1 MWSFLWQKSQKTV
14 LFHIK
19 KIPIPDSKIPIP
31 DLKIPFPEQFITQ
44 ADAKITKKL

>member
-1 MWSFLWQKSQKTV
+1 MWSFLWQKSKKTV
-14 LFHIK
+14 PFHIK
-19 KIPIPDSKIPIP
+19 KIPIP